1 MDAFLEKLKKSFVE
15 RFTSL
20 MEDNGDSV
28 TEAARIIGVAPEAV
42 STWLRGRIVPSIDYF
57 AKIADVYNVSVD
69 YLLGQ
74 SETQQIKDIP
84 DEAAYPAV
92 PARAFYTSALQL
104 MAKQNSLISQQNAL
118 LQQKYHA
125 LSVLNQIIPHLMEYL
140 GSETP
145 YDVYATDG
153 KSTKGFRIAKNVP
166 KEHYT
171 DAYCIACSILDADT
185 KVSAPAEPFKLKQF
199 RRHDR
204 QSCIRQMVDRKYL
217 LDGKVVATN
226 RHKSIEQKSDSLE
239 EFREA
244 YGDAAVSQL
253 TVRPHSPQ
261 YKDMARIMPGAVM
274 DFDGIVGVFKGSSG
288 RNNGTPNYY
297 NSTKGARVLTKR
309 CALLAKNAGMVFIPA

>member
-92 PARAFYTSALQL
+92 PARAFYNTALQL

-118 LQQKYHA
+118 LQQQNA
-125 LSVLNQIIPHLMEYL
+125 IL
-140 GSETP
+140 
-145 YDVYATDG
+145 
-153 KSTKGFRIAKNVP
+153 KG
-166 KEHYT
+166 
-171 DAYCIACSILDADT
+171 L
-185 KVSAPAEPFKLKQF
+185 Q
-199 RRHDR
+199 
-204 QSCIRQMVDRKYL
+204 
-217 LDGKVVATN
+217 
-226 RHKSIEQKSDSLE
+226 QKSSAGNVSESL
-239 EFREA
+239 A
-244 YGDAAVSQL
+244 DV
-253 TVRPHSPQ
+253 
-261 YKDMARIMPGAVM
+261 
-274 DFDGIVGVFKGSSG
+274 
-288 RNNGTPNYY
+288 
-297 NSTKGARVLTKR
+297 
-309 CALLAKNAGMVFIPA
+309 PADLPF

>member
-92 PARAFYTSALQL
+92 PARAFYNSALQL

-118 LQQKYHA
+118 LQQQNAILKA
-125 LSVLNQIIPHLMEYL
+125 MQQKPATESISVSL
-140 GSETP
+140 
-145 YDVYATDG
+145 TDG
-153 KSTKGFRIAKNVP
+153 SV
-166 KEHYT
+166 
-171 DAYCIACSILDADT
+171 DL
-185 KVSAPAEPFKLKQF
+185 PF
-199 RRHDR
+199 
-204 QSCIRQMVDRKYL
+204 
-217 LDGKVVATN
+217 
-226 RHKSIEQKSDSLE
+226 
-239 EFREA
+239 
-244 YGDAAVSQL
+244 
-253 TVRPHSPQ
+253 
-261 YKDMARIMPGAVM
+261 
-274 DFDGIVGVFKGSSG
+274 
-288 RNNGTPNYY
+288 
-297 NSTKGARVLTKR
+297 
-309 CALLAKNAGMVFIPA
+309 

>member
-92 PARAFYTSALQL
+92 PARAFYNSALQL

-118 LQQKYHA
+118 LQQQNAILKA
-125 LSVLNQIIPHLMEYL
+125 MQQEPATESVSVSL
-140 GSETP
+140 
-145 YDVYATDG
+145 TDG
-153 KSTKGFRIAKNVP
+153 SV
-166 KEHYT
+166 
-171 DAYCIACSILDADT
+171 DL
-185 KVSAPAEPFKLKQF
+185 PF
-199 RRHDR
+199 
-204 QSCIRQMVDRKYL
+204 
-217 LDGKVVATN
+217 
-226 RHKSIEQKSDSLE
+226 
-239 EFREA
+239 
-244 YGDAAVSQL
+244 
-253 TVRPHSPQ
+253 
-261 YKDMARIMPGAVM
+261 
-274 DFDGIVGVFKGSSG
+274 
-288 RNNGTPNYY
+288 
-297 NSTKGARVLTKR
+297 
-309 CALLAKNAGMVFIPA
+309 

>member
-92 PARAFYTSALQL
+92 PARAFYNSALQL

-118 LQQKYHA
+118 LQQLNAILKA
-125 LSVLNQIIPHLMEYL
+125 MQQEPATESVSVSL
-140 GSETP
+140 
-145 YDVYATDG
+145 TDG
-153 KSTKGFRIAKNVP
+153 SV
-166 KEHYT
+166 
-171 DAYCIACSILDADT
+171 DL
-185 KVSAPAEPFKLKQF
+185 PF
-199 RRHDR
+199 
-204 QSCIRQMVDRKYL
+204 
-217 LDGKVVATN
+217 
-226 RHKSIEQKSDSLE
+226 
-239 EFREA
+239 
-244 YGDAAVSQL
+244 
-253 TVRPHSPQ
+253 
-261 YKDMARIMPGAVM
+261 
-274 DFDGIVGVFKGSSG
+274 
-288 RNNGTPNYY
+288 
-297 NSTKGARVLTKR
+297 
-309 CALLAKNAGMVFIPA
+309 

>member
-92 PARAFYTSALQL
+92 PARAFYNSALQL

-118 LQQKYHA
+118 LQQQNAILKA
-125 LSVLNQIIPHLMEYL
+125 MQQKLATESVSVSL
-140 GSETP
+140 
-145 YDVYATDG
+145 TDG
-153 KSTKGFRIAKNVP
+153 SV
-166 KEHYT
+166 
-171 DAYCIACSILDADT
+171 DL
-185 KVSAPAEPFKLKQF
+185 PF
-199 RRHDR
+199 
-204 QSCIRQMVDRKYL
+204 
-217 LDGKVVATN
+217 
-226 RHKSIEQKSDSLE
+226 
-239 EFREA
+239 
-244 YGDAAVSQL
+244 
-253 TVRPHSPQ
+253 
-261 YKDMARIMPGAVM
+261 
-274 DFDGIVGVFKGSSG
+274 
-288 RNNGTPNYY
+288 
-297 NSTKGARVLTKR
+297 
-309 CALLAKNAGMVFIPA
+309 

>member
-118 LQQKYHA
+118 LQQQNAILKA
-125 LSVLNQIIPHLMEYL
+125 MQQKPATESVSVSL
-140 GSETP
+140 
-145 YDVYATDG
+145 TDG
-153 KSTKGFRIAKNVP
+153 SV
-166 KEHYT
+166 
-171 DAYCIACSILDADT
+171 DL
-185 KVSAPAEPFKLKQF
+185 PF
-199 RRHDR
+199 
-204 QSCIRQMVDRKYL
+204 
-217 LDGKVVATN
+217 
-226 RHKSIEQKSDSLE
+226 
-239 EFREA
+239 
-244 YGDAAVSQL
+244 
-253 TVRPHSPQ
+253 
-261 YKDMARIMPGAVM
+261 
-274 DFDGIVGVFKGSSG
+274 
-288 RNNGTPNYY
+288 
-297 NSTKGARVLTKR
+297 
-309 CALLAKNAGMVFIPA
+309 

>member
-92 PARAFYTSALQL
+92 PARAFYNSALQL

-118 LQQKYHA
+118 LQQQNA
-125 LSVLNQIIPHLMEYL
+125 IL
-140 GSETP
+140 
-145 YDVYATDG
+145 
-153 KSTKGFRIAKNVP
+153 KG
-166 KEHYT
+166 
-171 DAYCIACSILDADT
+171 L
-185 KVSAPAEPFKLKQF
+185 Q
-199 RRHDR
+199 
-204 QSCIRQMVDRKYL
+204 
-217 LDGKVVATN
+217 
-226 RHKSIEQKSDSLE
+226 QKSSAGNVSESL
-239 EFREA
+239 A
-244 YGDAAVSQL
+244 DV
-253 TVRPHSPQ
+253 
-261 YKDMARIMPGAVM
+261 
-274 DFDGIVGVFKGSSG
+274 
-288 RNNGTPNYY
+288 
-297 NSTKGARVLTKR
+297 
-309 CALLAKNAGMVFIPA
+309 PADLPF

>member
-92 PARAFYTSALQL
+92 PARAFYNSALQL

-118 LQQKYHA
+118 LQQQNAILKA
-125 LSVLNQIIPHLMEYL
+125 MQQRLATESVSVSL
-140 GSETP
+140 
-145 YDVYATDG
+145 TDG
-153 KSTKGFRIAKNVP
+153 SV
-166 KEHYT
+166 
-171 DAYCIACSILDADT
+171 DL
-185 KVSAPAEPFKLKQF
+185 PF
-199 RRHDR
+199 
-204 QSCIRQMVDRKYL
+204 
-217 LDGKVVATN
+217 
-226 RHKSIEQKSDSLE
+226 
-239 EFREA
+239 
-244 YGDAAVSQL
+244 
-253 TVRPHSPQ
+253 
-261 YKDMARIMPGAVM
+261 
-274 DFDGIVGVFKGSSG
+274 
-288 RNNGTPNYY
+288 
-297 NSTKGARVLTKR
+297 
-309 CALLAKNAGMVFIPA
+309 

>member
-92 PARAFYTSALQL
+92 PARAFYNSALQL

-118 LQQKYHA
+118 LQQQNAILTAMRQKPA
-125 LSVLNQIIPHLMEYL
+125 TESVSVSL
-140 GSETP
+140 
-145 YDVYATDG
+145 TDG
-153 KSTKGFRIAKNVP
+153 SV
-166 KEHYT
+166 
-171 DAYCIACSILDADT
+171 DL
-185 KVSAPAEPFKLKQF
+185 PF
-199 RRHDR
+199 
-204 QSCIRQMVDRKYL
+204 
-217 LDGKVVATN
+217 
-226 RHKSIEQKSDSLE
+226 
-239 EFREA
+239 
-244 YGDAAVSQL
+244 
-253 TVRPHSPQ
+253 
-261 YKDMARIMPGAVM
+261 
-274 DFDGIVGVFKGSSG
+274 
-288 RNNGTPNYY
+288 
-297 NSTKGARVLTKR
+297 
-309 CALLAKNAGMVFIPA
+309 

>member
-92 PARAFYTSALQL
+92 PARAFYNSALQL

-118 LQQKYHA
+118 LQQQNAILKA
-125 LSVLNQIIPHLMEYL
+125 MKQKPATESVSVSL
-140 GSETP
+140 
-145 YDVYATDG
+145 TDG
-153 KSTKGFRIAKNVP
+153 SV
-166 KEHYT
+166 
-171 DAYCIACSILDADT
+171 DL
-185 KVSAPAEPFKLKQF
+185 PF
-199 RRHDR
+199 
-204 QSCIRQMVDRKYL
+204 
-217 LDGKVVATN
+217 
-226 RHKSIEQKSDSLE
+226 
-239 EFREA
+239 
-244 YGDAAVSQL
+244 
-253 TVRPHSPQ
+253 
-261 YKDMARIMPGAVM
+261 
-274 DFDGIVGVFKGSSG
+274 
-288 RNNGTPNYY
+288 
-297 NSTKGARVLTKR
+297 
-309 CALLAKNAGMVFIPA
+309 

>member
-92 PARAFYTSALQL
+92 PARAFYNSALQL

-118 LQQKYHA
+118 LQQQNAILKA
-125 LSVLNQIIPHLMEYL
+125 MQQKPATESASVSL
-140 GSETP
+140 
-145 YDVYATDG
+145 TDG
-153 KSTKGFRIAKNVP
+153 SV
-166 KEHYT
+166 
-171 DAYCIACSILDADT
+171 DL
-185 KVSAPAEPFKLKQF
+185 PF
-199 RRHDR
+199 
-204 QSCIRQMVDRKYL
+204 
-217 LDGKVVATN
+217 
-226 RHKSIEQKSDSLE
+226 
-239 EFREA
+239 
-244 YGDAAVSQL
+244 
-253 TVRPHSPQ
+253 
-261 YKDMARIMPGAVM
+261 
-274 DFDGIVGVFKGSSG
+274 
-288 RNNGTPNYY
+288 
-297 NSTKGARVLTKR
+297 
-309 CALLAKNAGMVFIPA
+309 

>member
-92 PARAFYTSALQL
+92 PARAFYISALQL

-118 LQQKYHA
+118 LQQQNAILKA
-125 LSVLNQIIPHLMEYL
+125 MQQTPATESV
-140 GSETP
+140 S
-145 YDVYATDG
+145 
-153 KSTKGFRIAKNVP
+153 
-166 KEHYT
+166 
-171 DAYCIACSILDADT
+171 
-185 KVSAPAEPFKLKQF
+185 VSLTEAVDLPF
-199 RRHDR
+199 
-204 QSCIRQMVDRKYL
+204 
-217 LDGKVVATN
+217 
-226 RHKSIEQKSDSLE
+226 
-239 EFREA
+239 
-244 YGDAAVSQL
+244 
-253 TVRPHSPQ
+253 
-261 YKDMARIMPGAVM
+261 
-274 DFDGIVGVFKGSSG
+274 
-288 RNNGTPNYY
+288 
-297 NSTKGARVLTKR
+297 
-309 CALLAKNAGMVFIPA
+309 

>member
-92 PARAFYTSALQL
+92 PVRAFYNSALQL

-118 LQQKYHA
+118 LQQQNAILTAMQQKPA
-125 LSVLNQIIPHLMEYL
+125 TESVSVSL
-140 GSETP
+140 
-145 YDVYATDG
+145 TDG
-153 KSTKGFRIAKNVP
+153 SV
-166 KEHYT
+166 
-171 DAYCIACSILDADT
+171 DL
-185 KVSAPAEPFKLKQF
+185 PF
-199 RRHDR
+199 
-204 QSCIRQMVDRKYL
+204 
-217 LDGKVVATN
+217 
-226 RHKSIEQKSDSLE
+226 
-239 EFREA
+239 
-244 YGDAAVSQL
+244 
-253 TVRPHSPQ
+253 
-261 YKDMARIMPGAVM
+261 
-274 DFDGIVGVFKGSSG
+274 
-288 RNNGTPNYY
+288 
-297 NSTKGARVLTKR
+297 
-309 CALLAKNAGMVFIPA
+309 

>member
-92 PARAFYTSALQL
+92 PARAFYNSALQL

-118 LQQKYHA
+118 LQQQNAILKA
-125 LSVLNQIIPHLMEYL
+125 MQQTPATESVSVSL
-140 GSETP
+140 
-145 YDVYATDG
+145 TDG
-153 KSTKGFRIAKNVP
+153 SV
-166 KEHYT
+166 
-171 DAYCIACSILDADT
+171 DL
-185 KVSAPAEPFKLKQF
+185 PF
-199 RRHDR
+199 
-204 QSCIRQMVDRKYL
+204 
-217 LDGKVVATN
+217 
-226 RHKSIEQKSDSLE
+226 
-239 EFREA
+239 
-244 YGDAAVSQL
+244 
-253 TVRPHSPQ
+253 
-261 YKDMARIMPGAVM
+261 
-274 DFDGIVGVFKGSSG
+274 
-288 RNNGTPNYY
+288 
-297 NSTKGARVLTKR
+297 
-309 CALLAKNAGMVFIPA
+309 